1 VEIMTWRRMGS
12 ATIMCKGLN
21 WVTWDLLFVREINV
35 QYVYVFKISNISI
48 TGLMF
53 FLIQKSALCNP

>member
-35 QYVYVFKISNISI
+35 QYVYVFKISNISNN
-48 TGLMF
+48 GLDVF
-53 FLIQKSALCNP
+53 FFNSEECTV